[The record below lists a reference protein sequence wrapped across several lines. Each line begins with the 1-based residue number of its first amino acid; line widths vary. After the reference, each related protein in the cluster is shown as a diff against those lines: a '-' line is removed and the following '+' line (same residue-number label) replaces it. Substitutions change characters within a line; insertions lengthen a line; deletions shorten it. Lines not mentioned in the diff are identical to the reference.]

1 MNKHE
6 VKKLNRNILKIV
18 ICSLILLIGIGAVSA
33 VECGSPDDATALKEN
48 GQIEVISDD
57 AATAGE
63 VIAAESDAV
72 LDVEGSDAA
81 QVEVP
86 AAESDEI
93 ISGDDDALDV
103 SKDVDSVS
111 DDDASAP
118 ADDVEVVADG
128 DACEAIADVEDAEL
142 VDGGHI
148 LCAVNGNAF
157 SASVIKDLDL
167 AREPDKNYVGYGSA
181 YKTFKGKSEFKWKI
195 KKSKWYKMKKQAKKR
210 YKWLHKRGSILPGY
224 SNGVSVKV
232 NICGYKCW
240 LTAYAVKN
248 YRGIRCEVRGLNYG
262 YRLSTWGDY
271 YA

>member
-1 MNKHE
+1 M
-6 VKKLNRNILKIV
+6 KKLNRKILKIV
-18 ICSLILLIGIGAVSA
+18 ICSLVILIGIGAVSA
-33 VECGSPDDATALKEN
+33 AEYGLPDDATALKQN

-57 AATAGE
+57 AATASE
-63 VIAAESDAV
+63 VLAAESDEIA
-72 LDVEGSDAA
+72 DVEGSDAT
-81 QVEVP
+81 QGEIP

-93 ISGDDDALDV
+93 ILSDDSSDV
-103 SKDVDSVS
+103 SKDVDPVL
-111 DDDASAP
+111 DEGDALAP

-128 DACEAIADVEDAEL
+128 DACEAMADVGDGEL

-210 YKWLHKRGSILPGY
+210 YWSLHKRGSSLPGY

-232 NICGYKCW
+232 NIYGYRCW

>member
-1 MNKHE
+1 M
-6 VKKLNRNILKIV
+6 KKLNRKVLKIV
-18 ICSLILLIGIGAVSA
+18 ICSLVLLIGIGAVSA
-33 VECGSPDDATALKEN
+33 AEYGSPDDAAALKEN

-57 AATAGE
+57 AATAGD
-63 VIAAESDAV
+63 VLAAESDAV

-93 ISGDDDALDV
+93 ISGDDDASDV
-103 SKDVDSVS
+103 SKDVDHVS
-111 DDDASAP
+111 DEEDASAP

-128 DACEAIADVEDAEL
+128 DACEAMVGVDDAEL
-142 VDGGHI
+142 VDGSHI

-210 YKWLHKRGSILPGY
+210 YWSLHKRGSSLPGY

-232 NICGYKCW
+232 NIYGYKCW

-248 YRGIRCEVRGLNYG
+248 HRGIRCEVRGLNYG